1 MSQRN
6 LTDLYSMLR
15 NNVVYNKHLYT
26 DTNNSDHIALLD
38 HGLNE
43 ADDPEQPAWIRIY
56 DDIVCLLT
64 RTQTKIDDL
73 VHIQDAPARLVL
85 NENGGDELKPLFNHR
100 RPCNYPDIYDSFL
113 RPAQCLPFYLC
124 SRLTSWSCLHN
135 KTSWPSDVY
144 SHRHCSRAPADR
156 ALVLKPADPT
166 TL

>member
-85 NENGGDELKPLFNHR
+85 NENGGDELKGGQFITERNARFH
-100 RPCNYPDIYDSFL
+100 S
-113 RPAQCLPFYLC
+113 
-124 SRLTSWSCLHN
+124 
-135 KTSWPSDVY
+135 
-144 SHRHCSRAPADR
+144 
-156 ALVLKPADPT
+156 
-166 TL
+166 

>member
-85 NENGGDELKPLFNHR
+85 NENGGDELKIQQLSKDVSLLLSAVHGKIKALKSNSRVF
-100 RPCNYPDIYDSFL
+100 FL
-113 RPAQCLPFYLC
+113 CFVPF
-124 SRLTSWSCLHN
+124 
-135 KTSWPSDVY
+135 
-144 SHRHCSRAPADR
+144 
-156 ALVLKPADPT
+156 VLD
-166 TL
+166 